1 MSSLSQIWGTAS
13 QERLLDFPCDHLIE
27 VCDDTYFRGISIKA
41 SPEVIF
47 RWLCQMRIAPYS
59 YDWIDNLG
67 RQSPRKL
74 ASELDELSVGQD
86 VMTIFELVDFR
97 SGHHLT
103 IRVKRNRFALRMFG
117 DVAVSYIIVPKNAG
131 NCRLLVKPQP
141 GAHHVQFLLGND
153 DATLGLFAGIGINII
168 SRRKLNKDK
177 GDNGYQKEGNQGR
190 YDSPC

>member
-1 MSSLSQIWGTAS
+1 MSSLSRIWGTAL

-74 ASELDELSVGQD
+74 SSELDELSVGQD

-131 NCRLLVKPQP
+131 NCRLLVKLIVKYP
-141 GAHHVQFLLGND
+141 
-153 DATLGLFAGIGINII
+153 LGLVGRLMRLLLPWGDLVMM
-168 SRRKLNKDK
+168 RRQLLNF
-177 GDNGYQKEGNQGR
+177 KELAEQMAP
-190 YDSPC
+190 DL